1 MRLLSLAYLYLFGF
15 VAFGLIDFK
24 DVIRLEGWFDYFN
37 LRFDMGIDMNMG
49 LAVVAPFLCVA
60 AALRTLPVL
69 RVGNTL
75 GLWDK
80 VGMDLAVVAALKMA
94 AAALLST
101 LGHRTTLDLCLAG
114 VLDHMETAIL
124 KTLLSTASTLETTP
138 LVALALGSSHA
149 EMDSAELV
157 TLLGIADALM
167 TLSALGDTGALRISR
182 GRVAGDF
189 MGDAGRW
196 YSYTP

>member
-1 MRLLSLAYLYLFGF
+1 
-15 VAFGLIDFK
+15 
-24 DVIRLEGWFDYFN
+24 
-37 LRFDMGIDMNMG
+37 
-49 LAVVAPFLCVA
+49 
-60 AALRTLPVL
+60 
-69 RVGNTL
+69 
-75 GLWDK
+75 
-80 VGMDLAVVAALKMA
+80 MDLTNIRIYSQNTSQDDEDKLNRAVVAALKMA

-138 LVALALGSSHA
+138 LVALGSSHA